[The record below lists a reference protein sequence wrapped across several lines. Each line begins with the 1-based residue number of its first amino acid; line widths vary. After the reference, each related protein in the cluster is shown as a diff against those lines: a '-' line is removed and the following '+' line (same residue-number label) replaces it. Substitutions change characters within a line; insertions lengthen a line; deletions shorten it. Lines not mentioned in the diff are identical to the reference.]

1 MNDSRNYPLQTYLQS
16 ILVQPNVKLITKAY
30 AELMRKIND
39 RTLKAAQVFIAAIPV
54 LMIYPFLQGY
64 FISGIMLGGV
74 KE

>member
-1 MNDSRNYPLQTYLQS
+1 
-16 ILVQPNVKLITKAY
+16 
-30 AELMRKIND
+30 MRKIND

-54 LMIYPFLQGY
+54 LLIYPFLQGY